1 MEFIKL
7 CHTISK
13 EIIHLMTSSKQ
24 NGINLGQEIG
34 IGADGDPTYKIDA
47 LAEDKAIEL
56 IEKTDFHGKII
67 TEERGIIQIGTREET
82 IWLDPI
88 DGSRNCYRNIP
99 YYALSIALFQKA
111 IFINGFIQNLA
122 NGDEFLSYNGMVT
135 LNRKPVKTIP
145 RPLHK
150 VGIIAIRPE
159 TKRGF
164 KCLQYIQ
171 ENVQFI
177 RIMGAAALDIAYITS
192 GAVDAFLDLERGLKT
207 VDYAA
212 AQPLLELAGG
222 VVSDLQGKSIILQED
237 LTARAT
243 MLASSNTNLHSK
255 LLKLLQDFKL
265 TT

>member
-1 MEFIKL
+1 
-7 CHTISK
+7 
-13 EIIHLMTSSKQ
+13 MTSSKQ
-24 NGINLGQEIG
+24 KGINLGQEIG
-34 IGADGDPTYKIDA
+34 IGADGEPTYKIDA
-47 LAEDKAIEL
+47 LAEDIAIEL

-67 TEERGIIQIGTREET
+67 TEERGIIQIGTSEET

-88 DGSRNCYRNIP
+88 DGSRNAYRNIP
-99 YYALSIALFQKA
+99 YYALSIALYQKSS
-111 IFINGFIQNLA
+111 FKNGFVQNLA
-122 NGDEFLSYNGMVT
+122 NGDEFLGYNGNVT
-135 LNRKPVKTIP
+135 LNRKPVKTIL

-150 VGIIAIRPE
+150 VGMIAIRPE

-164 KCLQYIQ
+164 QFLHYIQ
-171 ENVQFI
+171 EYINFI

-222 VVSDLQGKSIILQED
+222 VVSDLQGQSISLQED
-237 LTARAT
+237 LTARVT
-243 MLASSNTNLHSK
+243 MLASSNPKIHSK
-255 LLKLLQDFKL
+255 LLDRLQDFIL